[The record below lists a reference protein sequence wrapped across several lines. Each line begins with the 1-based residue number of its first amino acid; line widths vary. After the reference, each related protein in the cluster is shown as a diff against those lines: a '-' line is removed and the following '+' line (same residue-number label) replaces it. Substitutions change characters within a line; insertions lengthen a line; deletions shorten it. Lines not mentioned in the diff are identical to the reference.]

1 MMLLIGKR
9 KINKGFLLV
18 EVMVSI
24 SILSIG
30 LLLVLNSFMRSIKAI
45 ELSRDYFKAGLLLE
59 NKIYELS
66 NKDTE
71 EGVLEGSF
79 DDFNKRFSWNLDVR
93 KIEESPLNE
102 INLKVSW
109 GGKDKEKDISIS
121 TYIKDVNAGP

>member
-1 MMLLIGKR
+1 MLLIGKR
-9 KINKGFLLV
+9 KRNKGFLLV

-30 LLLVLNSFMRSIKAI
+30 LLLVLNSFFRSIKAV
-45 ELSRDYFKAGLLLE
+45 EVSRDYFKAGLLLE
-59 NKIYELS
+59 NKIYELL
-66 NKDTE
+66 NKGTE
-71 EGVLEGSF
+71 EGVWEGSF
-79 DDFNKRFSWNLDVR
+79 DDFNKRFSWNLDAR
-93 KIEESPLNE
+93 TIEESPLNE

>member
-9 KINKGFLLV
+9 KRNKGFLLV

-30 LLLVLNSFMRSIKAI
+30 LLLVLNSFFRSIKAV
-45 ELSRDYFKAGLLLE
+45 EVSRDYFKAGLLLE
-59 NKIYELS
+59 NKIYELL
-66 NKDTE
+66 NKGTE
-71 EGVLEGSF
+71 EGVWEGSF

-93 KIEESPLNE
+93 KIEEGPLNE

-121 TYIKDVNAGP
+121 TYIKGVNAGP

>member
-9 KINKGFLLV
+9 KRNKGFLLV

-30 LLLVLNSFMRSIKAI
+30 LLLVLNSFFRSIKAV
-45 ELSRDYFKAGLLLE
+45 EVSRDYFKAGLLLE
-59 NKIYELS
+59 NKIYELL
-66 NKDTE
+66 NKGTE
-71 EGVLEGSF
+71 EGVWEGSF
-79 DDFNKRFSWNLDVR
+79 DDFNKRFSWNLDAGT
-93 KIEESPLNE
+93 IEESPLNE

>member
-9 KINKGFLLV
+9 KRNKGFLLV

-30 LLLVLNSFMRSIKAI
+30 LLLVLNSFFRSIKAV
-45 ELSRDYFKAGLLLE
+45 EVSRDYFKAGLLLE
-59 NKIYELS
+59 NKIYELL
-66 NKDTE
+66 NKGTE
-71 EGVLEGSF
+71 EGVWEGSF
-79 DDFNKRFSWNLDVR
+79 DDFNKRFSWNLDAR
-93 KIEESPLNE
+93 TIEESPLNE

>member
-9 KINKGFLLV
+9 KRNKGFLLV

-30 LLLVLNSFMRSIKAI
+30 LLLVLNSFFRSIKAV
-45 ELSRDYFKAGLLLE
+45 EVSRDYFKAGLLLE
-59 NKIYELS
+59 NKIYELL
-66 NKDTE
+66 NKGTE
-71 EGVLEGSF
+71 EGVWEGSF
-79 DDFNKRFSWNLDVR
+79 DDFNKRFSWNLDAR
-93 KIEESPLNE
+93 TIEESPLNE
-102 INLKVSW
+102 SNLKVSW